1 MIFGKDSTFDVKVR
15 CWHDLRSILI
25 EIEVAP
31 RKNAE
36 VVFPF
41 VQGLQSLLHLS
52 NFKGILHH
60 SLLRLNLSLFNG
72 LLEFLDLA
80 QIKYPSDVHNLVEY
94 GVREVES
101 DVARVPFD
109 MKLRFLRVLQLLLG
123 CQHQ

>member
-1 MIFGKDSTFDVKVR
+1 MRSR
-15 CWHDLRSILI
+15 HDLRIILI
-25 EIEVAP
+25 EIEVTP

-36 VVFPF
+36 IVFPF

-60 SLLRLNLSLFNG
+60 SLLRLDLSLFNG
-72 LLEFLDLA
+72 LLEFLDLG
-80 QIKYPSDVHNLVEY
+80 QIKYRSDVHNLVKY
-94 GVREVES
+94 GVRKVES

-123 CQHQ
+123 CHHQ

>member
-1 MIFGKDSTFDVKVR
+1 MR
-15 CWHDLRSILI
+15 CRHDLRIILI

-72 LLEFLDLA
+72 LLEFLDLG
-80 QIKYPSDVHNLVEY
+80 QIKYRSNVHNFVEY
-94 GVREVES
+94 GVRKVES
-101 DVARVPFD
+101 NVASVPFD
-109 MKLRFLRVLQLLLG
+109 MKLRLLRMLQLLFG
-123 CQHQ
+123 CHHQ